1 MSQAT
6 HLATKEEKSAAFA
19 VAAFPAVILIAAIAA
34 FLVPSAFTP
43 LAPHVTTM
51 LMIIMFSM
59 GLTLTIPDFQEVA
72 RRPVP
77 IFIGVVAQFVVMPL
91 GAVLVAKLLG
101 LGPELA
107 IGLLLL
113 GSVPGGTA
121 SNVIA
126 YLAKG
131 DVALSVAM
139 TSISTLLSPIMTPL
153 LMLLLAGAATDV
165 NAAGLAM
172 GLVKTVLVPVVG
184 GLIIHLVAPKL
195 VEKVIPVLPWLSIV
209 AIGAVVCPS
218 VAKSADKLASA
229 GLVLFVA
236 VVIHNLLG
244 YALGYLAAKFFKE
257 EVAACRTTAI
267 EVGTQNS
274 GLATGMAGQ
283 FFTPEAALPGAVATV
298 VHNVMGAIIAFF
310 MRRTETTPAAVATKR
325 VEAHVA

>member
-1 MSQAT
+1 MVSDN
-6 HLATKEEKSAAFA
+6 HLPKKEDKSAALA
-19 VAAFPAVILIAAIAA
+19 VAAFPAVILIAAAAA
-34 FLVPSAFTP
+34 FFFPSAFTP

-59 GLTLTIPDFQEVA
+59 DLTLTIPDFQEVA
-72 RRPVP
+72 RRPIP
-77 IFIGVVAQFVVMPL
+77 ILIGVVAQFVVMPL
-91 GAVLVAKLLG
+91 GAVGVAKLLG

-153 LMLLLAGAATDV
+153 LMLLLAGADTDV
-165 NAAGLAM
+165 NAGGLAM
-172 GLVKTVLVPVVG
+172 GLVKTVLVPVIG
-184 GLIIHLVAPKL
+184 GLVIHIIAPKL
-195 VEKVIPVLPWLSIV
+195 VEKVMPVLPWLSIV

-218 VAKSADKLASA
+218 VAKSSEKLASA
-229 GLVLFVA
+229 GLVLFIA
-236 VVIHNLLG
+236 VMVHNLLG
-244 YALGYLAAKFFKE
+244 YTLGYLAAKMFKE
-257 EVAACRTTAI
+257 NVAACRTMAI

-283 FFTPEAALPGAVATV
+283 FFSPEAALPGAVATV
-298 VHNVMGAIIAFF
+298 VHNVNGAIIAFF
-310 MRRTETTPAAVATKR
+310 MRRVGNPQPATAEARVDAPAA
-325 VEAHVA
+325 